1 MKMCNKTNNNND
13 NSPIKQENDK
23 NRGRQQVEINTAE
36 IIRHSQEPTNSLSKP
51 RPSEDGE

>member
-1 MKMCNKTNNNND
+1 MIIAPLNKKMT
-13 NSPIKQENDK
+13 K